1 MNQQQTNQSCVLI
14 TGANRGLGLEFVH
27 QYVQSGVEVIACC
40 RQPERARDLLSL
52 SSDFPGLINIR
63 PMDVSNE
70 AEIRAVSAELSG
82 QPIDVLINNA
92 GIYGPKG
99 VAFDQPVDTWMEVLR
114 INTVAPVKV
123 AEAFMP
129 QVLGSDKR
137 TIANITSKMGSIAD
151 NGSGGN
157 IMYRSSKAAL
167 NAAMKSLALD
177 HADQG
182 LVVLQLHPGWVRTD
196 MGGPNGLIDAPESVQ
211 GMRKLIADSDLSKS
225 GAFFAYDGKAIP
237 W

>member
-1 MNQQQTNQSCVLI
+1 MNQPPKNQSCVLV

-27 QYVQSGVEVIACC
+27 QYAQSGVEVIACC
-40 RQPERARDLLSL
+40 RQPEQARDLLSL
-52 SSDFPGLINIR
+52 ASDFPGLISIR
-63 PMDVSNE
+63 PMDVGNDTQ
-70 AEIRAVSAELSG
+70 IRAVSAELSG

-92 GIYGPKG
+92 GVYGPKG
-99 VAFDQPVDTWMEVLR
+99 IAFDQPVDTWMDVLR

-129 QVLGSDKR
+129 QVLASNKR

-151 NGSGGN
+151 NGSGGSV
-157 IMYRSSKAAL
+157 IYRSSKAAL
-167 NAAMKSLALD
+167 NAAMKSVALD

-211 GMRKLIADSDLSKS
+211 GMRKVIADSDSSKS
-225 GAFFAYDGKAIP
+225 AGFFAYDGQAIP